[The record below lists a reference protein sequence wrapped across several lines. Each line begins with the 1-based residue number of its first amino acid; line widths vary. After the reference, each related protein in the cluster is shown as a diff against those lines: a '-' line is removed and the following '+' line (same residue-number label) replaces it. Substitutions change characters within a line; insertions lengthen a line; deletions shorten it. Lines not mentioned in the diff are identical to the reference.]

1 MRLPITSKSLA
12 FKIQQLSV
20 MPVLICITLIAIGIA
35 AVQAI
40 DTRDLEHKRNAVATR
55 WLSSLVQHAITSR
68 ELTPASTEYILASFD
83 DLLEMPSMRGTYL
96 LDSDGKV
103 ILKRGQRLSLNLERH
118 LSEVPTQW
126 GSDEN
131 YYYATPIIDV
141 QTNGASVH
149 RGWLVVSI
157 NHAGLSIKQYKGL
170 SVILAALLLAFT
182 VLTALAWRLT
192 RTIES
197 PLHEMQ
203 SALQDFSQRK
213 FKTRVSASGATELQ
227 YLANSINE
235 LGKRLEED
243 SSSVRQQI
251 DQATSD
257 LQETLDTVEIQSI
270 ELDLARKRAV
280 EANRSKSQFLA
291 NTTHEIRTPING
303 ILGFTSLLLK
313 SPLTTQQREYLRTI
327 AHSSQ
332 GLLTIINDI
341 LDFSRLEEDRL
352 TLDKAPLNLRQ
363 VIEETLQVLAP
374 AASEKQLYLIANND
388 GEVPLHLHG
397 DALRL
402 KQVLTNLV
410 SNAIKFSDTGNVVIQ
425 TQLIATH
432 GNLAEIK
439 ICVNDCGIGI
449 DQHHKDSVFEAFK
462 QADASDSRQ
471 RGGTGLGLAIAK
483 GLVEKM
489 GGKIG
494 IENNSVKG
502 TTAWFSLSLPVQ
514 QRVLEESGQLLAGK
528 RAVAL
533 IPNAPLKD
541 QLSDY
546 LAQWNLGCEYFPSQQ
561 ALTEHCDIASA
572 ENTHTDLALIIP
584 ENQGDANSLLKFVK
598 NSRCG
603 KTFIAVL
610 PDSPLAYNESL
621 QHAGAHIVFLP
632 LSHDHLYQVLTDSFD
647 EQPAQNTSTP
657 TLEQPKN
664 VLVVD
669 DNPAN
674 LQLVSTFLDSLG
686 VNVLE
691 ANSGKEA
698 LSFVANAAVD
708 LVFMDVQMPQ
718 MDGIETTQR
727 IRAEESEGSRIPIIA
742 LTAHDMSEQKAKL
755 IKAGMDD
762 YTSKPVSEEQ
772 LAHLL
777 RQWLNIESTPSQ
789 QTHSN
794 LLSMPLGKGIPQ
806 NAIMDLQDAL
816 RLSNGKRDLARD
828 MLMKLTADLG
838 QEAEEIS
845 QLFQQQQW
853 SELQEKVHRLY
864 GGCCYCGVPELRLA
878 SGELDSQL
886 IKGDHSKLADSLN
899 NLLKA
904 IQRLREW
911 VEDHDLDIIFDTE
924 EENSNA

>member
-1 MRLPITSKSLA
+1 VRLPITSKSLA

-35 AVQAI
+35 AVQVV

-55 WLSSLVQHAITSR
+55 WLSSLVQHTVTSR

-83 DLLEMPSMRGTYL
+83 DLLEMPSMRGIYL
-96 LDSDGKV
+96 LDSDGEV
-103 ILKRGQRLSLNLERH
+103 ILKRGQRLSLDLDRH
-118 LSEVPTQW
+118 LSEEPTQW

-131 YYYATPIIDV
+131 YYYATPIIDA

-149 RGWLVVSI
+149 RGWLVVTI
-157 NHAGLSIKQYKGL
+157 NHAGLSIKQYKGI

-203 SALQDFSQRK
+203 SALQDFSRRK
-213 FKTRVSASGATELQ
+213 FKTRVSVSGATELQ
-227 YLANSINE
+227 NLANCINE
-235 LGKRLEED
+235 LGERLAEEN
-243 SSSVRQQI
+243 SSVRQQI

-388 GEVPLHLHG
+388 AEVPLHLHG
-397 DALRL
+397 DALRI

-425 TQLIATH
+425 TQLLAVH
-432 GNLAEIK
+432 GNVAEVK

-449 DQHHKDSVFEAFK
+449 DQHYKDSVFEAFK

-483 GLVEKM
+483 GLIEKM

-494 IENNSVKG
+494 IENNSSKG

-514 QRVLEESGQLLAGK
+514 QRVLEEAGQLLTGK
-528 RAVAL
+528 RAVAF

-541 QLSDY
+541 QISDY
-546 LAQWNLGCEYFPSQQ
+546 LAQWSLECDYFPSQQ
-561 ALTEHCDIASA
+561 ALTEHCEMSSTANA
-572 ENTHTDLALIIP
+572 HTDLALIIP
-584 ENQGDANSLLKFVK
+584 EHCDDANSLLKFVQ
-598 NSRCG
+598 NNHCG

-621 QHAGAHIVFLP
+621 QLAGAHIIFLP

-647 EQPAQNTSTP
+647 RQPAQNISVSS
-657 TLEQPKN
+657 LEQPKN

-686 VNVLE
+686 VKVLE
-691 ANSGKEA
+691 ANSGQEA
-698 LSFVANAAVD
+698 LNFVATVPVD
-708 LVFMDVQMPQ
+708 LIFMDVQMPQ

-727 IRAEESEGSRIPIIA
+727 IRAEESEGCRIPIIA

-789 QTHSN
+789 QSPSN
-794 LLSMPLGKGIPQ
+794 LLSMPVGSGIPQ

-828 MLMKLTADLG
+828 MLMKLTANLG
-838 QEAEEIS
+838 QETEEIS
-845 QLFQQQQW
+845 QLFQRQQW
-853 SELQEKVHRLY
+853 NDLQEKVHRLY

-878 SGELDSQL
+878 SGEFDSQL
-886 IKGDHSKLADSLN
+886 IKGDHSQLADSLN

-911 VEDHDLDIIFDTE
+911 VEDHDLDVIFDTE

>member
-20 MPVLICITLIAIGIA
+20 MPVLICMTAIAIGFA
-35 AVQAI
+35 AVQMI

-55 WLSSLVQHAITSR
+55 WLSSLVQHSITAR
-68 ELTPASTEYILASFD
+68 ELTPSSSEHILASFD
-83 DLLEMPSMRGTYL
+83 DLLEMPSMRGAYL
-96 LDSDGKV
+96 LNADGEL
-103 ILKRGQRLSLNLERH
+103 ILKRGQRLSINLDSH
-118 LSEVPTQW
+118 LSDIPTQW
-126 GSDEN
+126 GREEN
-131 YYYATPIIDV
+131 YYYSMPIIDN
-141 QTNGASVH
+141 QSSGASVH
-149 RGWLVVSI
+149 RGWLVVTI

-170 SVILAALLLAFT
+170 SVILAALLLGFT
-182 VLTALAWRLT
+182 VLTTLAWRLT

-203 SALQDFSQRK
+203 SALQDFSRRK
-213 FKTRVSASGATELQ
+213 FNTRVNAHGATELQ

-235 LGKRLEED
+235 LGERLEQD
-243 SSSVRQQI
+243 NSSVRQQI

-270 ELDLARKRAV
+270 ELDIARKRAV

-352 TLDKAPLNLRQ
+352 TLDKTPLNLRQ

-388 GEVPLHLHG
+388 SEVPLHLHG
-397 DALRL
+397 DALRI
-402 KQVLTNLV
+402 KQVLTNLI
-410 SNAIKFSDTGNVVIQ
+410 SNAIKFSDSGNVVIQ

-439 ICVNDCGIGI
+439 ICVHDCGIGI
-449 DQHHKDSVFEAFK
+449 DKDHEDSIFEAFK

-494 IENNSVKG
+494 IENSSPEG

-514 QRVLEESGQLLAGK
+514 QRVLEESGQILAGK
-528 RAVAL
+528 QAVAY
-533 IPNAPLKD
+533 IPNAPLKA

-546 LAQWNLGCEYFPSQQ
+546 LAQWNLECEYFTSLQT
-561 ALTEHCDIASA
+561 LSEHCSVNSQG
-572 ENTHTDLALIIP
+572 NTHTDLALIIP
-584 ENQGDANSLLKFVK
+584 QDNDDASSLLRFVK
-598 NSRCG
+598 NSDCG

-610 PDSPLAYNESL
+610 PDSPLAYSESL
-621 QHAGAHIVFLP
+621 QLAGAHVVFLP
-632 LSHDHLYQVLTDSFD
+632 LSHDHLYQVLSDSFD
-647 EQPAQNTSTP
+647 EYIPQNTVAP

-674 LQLVSTFLDSLG
+674 LQLVSTFLGGLG

-691 ANSGKEA
+691 ANSGLEA
-698 LSFVANAAVD
+698 LSFVANSDID
-708 LVFMDVQMPQ
+708 LIFMDVQMPQ

-727 IRAEESEGSRIPIIA
+727 IRSGESEGCRIPIIA

-777 RQWLNIESTPSQ
+777 RQWLNVESTPSTPNQ
-789 QTHSN
+789 SN
-794 LLSMPLGKGIPQ
+794 LLTLPVGAGIPQ

-828 MLMKLTADLG
+828 MLMKLTVNLG
-838 QEAEEIS
+838 QEAEEIA
-845 QLFQQQQW
+845 QLFHQKKW
-853 SELQEKVHRLY
+853 NELQEKVHRLY

-886 IKGDHSKLADSLN
+886 VKGDHSQLADSLN

-924 EENSNA
+924 EENSNV